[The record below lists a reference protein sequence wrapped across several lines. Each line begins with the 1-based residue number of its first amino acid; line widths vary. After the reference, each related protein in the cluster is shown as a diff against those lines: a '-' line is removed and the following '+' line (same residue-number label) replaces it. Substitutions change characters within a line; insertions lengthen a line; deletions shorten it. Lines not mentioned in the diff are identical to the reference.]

1 MQFFLPW
8 VQICLGL
15 KLMFHP
21 FLSDGSDYWYRVHH
35 FKKWKNQNKFNWG
48 IVKCIQEQQSA
59 VKEGVIDLYILP

>member
-21 FLSDGSDYWYRVHH
+21 FLSDGNDYWYRVHH
-35 FKKWKNQNKFNWG
+35 FKKWKNQNKLSYFTPIINPQHFHLQNVQ
-48 IVKCIQEQQSA
+48 IYSE
-59 VKEGVIDLYILP
+59 P